1 MAEPV
6 LLAAVA
12 AWALL
17 DGPTRPEIGDV
28 VTIAIRDG
36 AIAFELKASVVS
48 LEEILDGEVAILV
61 DDTGCRW
68 AMPVPTAAA
77 SAAAA

>member
-1 MAEPV
+1 MADPIR
-6 LLAAVA
+6 LAHA

-36 AIAFELKASVVS
+36 GIAFELSSSVVA
-48 LEEILDGEVAILV
+48 LEISDDGEVAILV

-68 AMPVPTAAA
+68 AMPVPAAA
-77 SAAAA
+77 TSAAAA